1 MLRNKFWLVISGVLM
16 AAYTGYVVWAKLATV
31 VGTIPLRLSE
41 TAEFLLFLSSV
52 VAFALQV
59 FVEDARRG
67 GAEDAHPGHDA

>member
-1 MLRNKFWLVISGVLM
+1 MMRNKFWLVISSVLM
-16 AAYTGYVVWAKLATV
+16 AAYAGYVVWAKLATV